1 MSEKEKQILEV
12 IAAAIPNMSDFYKG
26 YFLGVG
32 ETMANQKK
40 ALKMETNAE
49 DNKLSSMETQ
59 KAG

>member
-1 MSEKEKQILEV
+1 MSEKEKKILET
-12 IAAAIPNMSDFYKG
+12 IAKAIPNMSDFQKG

-40 ALKMETNAE
+40 DEEKTE
-49 DNKLSSMETQ
+49 